1 MCAVGTLK
9 CTVLVTV
16 LFWCLKIK
24 DLFSFSLAYS
34 FLSYLSCKFEY
45 LDKYVLVFIPLR
57 MCKHIYVY
65 IWVYIVVCGCLSVSV
80 YVCVHMQWSAGVCEV
95 GVSGPVR
102 DSCKGCGLLR
112 LWSLC
117 SHKGFISALS
127 NPPQPTDRWALGL
140 VSELFPLPLSFFVSF
155 LFIKPPAQTDCS
167 DQRGGS
173 ICGDPAVM
181 GNRWAGVS
189 IIWHFLSGKSTGSAC
204 HHHCPV
210 VTLYGTQMI

>member
-127 NPPQPTDRWALGL
+127 NPPSADGQVGLGF
-140 VSELFPLPLSFFVSF
+140 SFRTFPPPPF
-155 LFIKPPAQTDCS
+155 LFCFFSFHKTAC
-167 DQRGGS
+167 
-173 ICGDPAVM
+173 A
-181 GNRWAGVS
+181 NR
-189 IIWHFLSGKSTGSAC
+189 L
-204 HHHCPV
+204 
-210 VTLYGTQMI
+210 